1 MTEVRVIGEPGA
13 TKDECSGR
21 STFVLSARILPRG
34 TVHARLSHRNGTSH
48 VNMQLAGCC
57 GSLRG
62 GVALNISAR
71 CRTFQERRCATQ
83 HHHRPQSPVQCSPL
97 RASPLTPRSGD
108 GMVPGTGRTIDPSH
122 PTGGTSARA
131 VDLRADRFFSA
142 FPRVPLSPPRLFTDA
157 FTCRFKGAVVS
168 TRARCACA
176 LGVPG
181 LTLAARPLTGDL
193 GARGSRAPVSL
204 D

>member
-1 MTEVRVIGEPGA
+1 VDGAHSSSVRVSSHAAPFTPGSVTEMA
-13 TKDECSGR
+13 HHMLTCNSL
-21 STFVLSARILPRG
+21 VA
-34 TVHARLSHRNGTSH
+34 V
-48 VNMQLAGCC
+48 

-142 FPRVPLSPPRLFTDA
+142 FPRVPLSPSRLFTDA

-181 LTLAARPLTGDL
+181 RGLTLAARPLTGDL
-193 GARGSRAPVSL
+193 GARRSRAPVSL